1 MAHILVIDDDTQIRL
16 MITLAL
22 ERDGHKVTAA
32 GDGEEGLQLFLD
44 DPPDLVITDII
55 MPRAEGLEVIKKMM
69 QVVDDIPI
77 VAMSGGGC
85 STTSGDLLPLA
96 KLMGARATL
105 TKPFTRAELMQALIT
120 ATGEGGV

>member
-32 GDGEEGLQLFLD
+32 GDGEEGLQLFMD

-77 VAMSGGGC
+77 VAMSGGGR